1 MYFLDWI
8 FVDVYFSVAR
18 KSALD
23 FLRGNKKGGV
33 YVCMRSGTFLFVLMV
48 SLFLPSSHS
57 KIYIPTYLNINH
69 PVE

>member
-23 FLRGNKKGGV
+23 FFSGEQKRGGV
-33 YVCMRSGTFLFVLMV
+33 CLRKGTFLVLV
-48 SLFLPSSHS
+48 ISLFLPSSHS
-57 KIYIPTYLNINH
+57 KIYTYL
-69 PVE
+69 P

>member
-23 FLRGNKKGGV
+23 FFSGEQKRGC
-33 YVCMRSGTFLFVLMV
+33 VCMYAQWDFFVRLDGK
-48 SLFLPSSHS
+48 FISSIFS
-57 KIYIPTYLNINH
+57 QQDIYIYLISITQ
-69 PVE
+69 